1 MSIGPDSSIV
11 NRNSRYFAHACT
23 DCGRPAGILACTGGN
38 ATFVSATALVYPY
51 TASQSHSSSR
61 STMWVT
67 MRMRHT
73 ALATLLLLLAGR
85 LAGALDITVAAHGR
99 ARFRSIQ
106 AAVDSVPEGNRERVV
121 IHIRNGTYREELRIH
136 RSFLTL
142 RGEDRKQTVITAEV
156 DTSSCPITADQSKEE
171 QCATVIADGSELVFE
186 NLTVTNSFQSAK
198 GKGAALSIVGD
209 GTRIVIANVDVLGS
223 GGDTLVLSA
232 RRWKIG
238 DGAEYYLN
246 DVSVSGTY
254 HIIVPRG
261 TTYAVNSRFWCM
273 GGRKNCLFNEGLT
286 SESAKL
292 VIRNS
297 VIDGPEPFGLGSYFR
312 DAAWY
317 FVEDRISGRLLP
329 GGQIWREPAKNYQMK
344 WGEGRIYFADNQAPD
359 YPWLKNNIE
368 QSPART
374 KTAVTA
380 EWALSGWNPESI
392 SAPRIVEVERTSG
405 RVLVK
410 FNESVTV
417 HGVPALALES
427 GAKAVYRRGSG
438 TDSLEF
444 EADSASEP
452 VAVEL
457 RGGEIFA
464 SSASLR
470 QRHADLSLATAE
482 TIR

>member
-1 MSIGPDSSIV
+1 MHMRKVAI
-11 NRNSRYFAHACT
+11 
-23 DCGRPAGILACTGGN
+23 AG
-38 ATFVSATALVYPY
+38 LV
-51 TASQSHSSSR
+51 
-61 STMWVT
+61 
-67 MRMRHT
+67 
-73 ALATLLLLLAGR
+73 LLFAGR
-85 LAGALDITVAAHGR
+85 LAGALDITVAAQGR
-99 ARFRSIQ
+99 AQFRIIQ

-121 IHIRNGTYREELRIH
+121 IHIKNGTYHEQVRIH

-142 RGEDRKQTVITAEV
+142 RGEDRKHTVITAEV
-156 DTSSCPITADQSKEE
+156 DTSSCPIAADQSKEE

-186 NLTVTNSFQSAK
+186 NLTVANSFQPEK

-209 GTRIVIANVDVLGS
+209 ATRIVIANVDVMGS

-232 RRWKIG
+232 RRWKVG

-246 DVSVSGTY
+246 NVYVSGTY
-254 HIIVPRG
+254 HILVPRG
-261 TTYAVNSRFWCM
+261 TTYAVNSSFWCM
-273 GGRKNCLFNEGLT
+273 GGARNCLFNEGLT
-286 SESAKL
+286 SESDKL

-297 VIDGPEPFGLGSYFR
+297 VIDGPAPFGLGSYFR

-317 FVEDRISGRLLP
+317 FVEDRISDRLLP
-329 GGQIWREPAKNYQMK
+329 GGQIWREPAKDYAMK

-359 YPWLKNNIE
+359 YPWLKNNLE

-374 KTAVTA
+374 KTTVTA
-380 EWALSGWNPESI
+380 EWALPGWNPENTST
-392 SAPRIVEVERTSG
+392 PRVAKVERTNG

-417 HGVPALALES
+417 HGVPALALAS
-427 GAKAVYRRGSG
+427 GAKAGYRGGSG

-444 EADSASEP
+444 AAGPAGKP
-452 VAVEL
+452 VAIEL

-470 QRHADLSLATAE
+470 RRNADLRLPHE
-482 TIR
+482 